1 MEDSWPRVGGF
12 ESHFPVPFILIK
24 ALLLQKSLA
33 NGRVDIEE
41 WLVYKTQLHGLEW
54 NESLKAD
61 PSNLIFSPKSFVMS
75 QQFFFV

>member
-1 MEDSWPRVGGF
+1 MCRN
-12 ESHFPVPFILIK
+12 
-24 ALLLQKSLA
+24 LA

-41 WLVYKTQLHGLEW
+41 WLACKTQLHGLEW

-75 QQFFFV
+75 QQFFCIKTHLLVSKHEAGVDWKLLGRCK